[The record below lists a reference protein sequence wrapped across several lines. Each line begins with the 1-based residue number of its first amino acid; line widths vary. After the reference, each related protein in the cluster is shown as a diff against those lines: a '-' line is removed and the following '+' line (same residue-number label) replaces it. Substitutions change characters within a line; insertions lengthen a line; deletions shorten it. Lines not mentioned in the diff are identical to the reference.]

1 MNLRLLSTLSVAV
14 LTAVVYSAGVA
25 SAASTPGTCPVPT
38 FGPGSAYHP
47 SIDPAR
53 FGPEVD
59 NPWFPLPV
67 GRTLV
72 YSGTKEG
79 QRAHERFTPTTTR
92 MVDGVRTRVV
102 RDLLY
107 LDGVLAERTSD
118 YYAQDSC
125 GNVWY
130 FGEDTAELNPNGTV
144 NNTDGS
150 WHAGVGGAQPGVF
163 MQAAPEVGRRF
174 RQEWLAGQAE
184 DVYRAA
190 DMCASVTVP
199 NASYSCALRTEERT
213 ALEPGTLDNKYYA
226 RGIGT
231 VKEVAVQGPSER
243 LELTRVDR

>member
-1 MNLRLLSTLSVAV
+1 VNIRLLSVLGVAALTSVI
-14 LTAVVYSAGVA
+14 YSAGVA
-25 SAASTPGTCPVPT
+25 SAEPTPGTCPLPT
-38 FGPGSAYHP
+38 YGPGNAYRP
-47 SIDPAR
+47 TIDPAR

-67 GRTLV
+67 GRTLI

-118 YYAQDSC
+118 YYAQDRC

-130 FGEDTAELNPNGTV
+130 FGEDTAELNADGTV

-163 MQAAPEVGRRF
+163 MQADPELGRRF
-174 RQEWLAGQAE
+174 RQEWLAGEAE
-184 DVYRAA
+184 DVYRAV
-190 DMCASVTVP
+190 DLCASVTVP
-199 NASYSCALRTEERT
+199 DGPHSCALRTEERT
-213 ALEPGTLDNKYYA
+213 ALEPGTLDAKYYA

-231 VKEVAVQGPSER
+231 VKELAVKGPTER
-243 LELTRVDR
+243 LELTDIDR